1 MPGAPK
7 EEGHSWFLESNGKN
21 MKWDF
26 SLINRYVSPLASCLS
41 PLPLA
46 ARHKCRG
53 YRAVSCEEVSVVYL
67 HILLGSCSAHRL
79 SLSLLSRPPHVFVFI
94 TNKKLVSNSC
104 SNGEAQA

>member
-1 MPGAPK
+1 MMIP
-7 EEGHSWFLESNGKN
+7 S
-21 MKWDF
+21 
-26 SLINRYVSPLASCLS
+26 IRLAVQQQAAVLQHGLY

-67 HILLGSCSAHRL
+67 NILLGSCSAHRL